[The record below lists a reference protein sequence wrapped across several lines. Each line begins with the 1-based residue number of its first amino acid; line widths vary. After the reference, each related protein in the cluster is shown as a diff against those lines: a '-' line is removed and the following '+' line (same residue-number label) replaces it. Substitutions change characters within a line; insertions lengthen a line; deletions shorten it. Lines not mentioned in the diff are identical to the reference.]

1 MSIFGNCS
9 HRQKLCMHT
18 TYYSVDT
25 GVHGVLLQTVLDNC
39 SGFNCKSNAVCSLS
53 AVWVKPCILCSG
65 QAGSDQGGGIHW
77 APEAADSSNSL
88 YFTSVHARCDWAL
101 AGGSA
106 EQKGKL
112 WTLSRWSLKLLL
124 QVSEGSSY
132 HTAWCYPVGA
142 FSGTL
147 CVADSSL
154 AVLQAE
160 SHICLRAKLVLKRR
174 AGCCLGFCVSRAIQV
189 NLRCR
194 REGSCEVPNTGNKQG
209 TCLSSPGSWAVP
221 SRFHFMPQLF
231 LYIPIDRQYWSLS
244 AIGHCVN
251 IWDFLLIQSSCCLFL
266 SHFLKCNL
274 SINDSHA
281 FD

>member
-53 AVWVKPCILCSG
+53 AVWVKPFILCSG
-65 QAGSDQGGGIHW
+65 QAGAKQGGGIHW

-112 WTLSRWSLKLLL
+112 WTLSRWSLQLLL
-124 QVSEGSSY
+124 QISEGSSY

-160 SHICLRAKLVLKRR
+160 SHICLPKSKAGSEKESRVLFGVLCEQSHTGEFEMQKRR
-174 AGCCLGFCVSRAIQV
+174 LLWSPQY
-189 NLRCR
+189 
-194 REGSCEVPNTGNKQG
+194 REQTGN
-209 TCLSSPGSWAVP
+209 
-221 SRFHFMPQLF
+221 MPQLSWK
-231 LYIPIDRQYWSLS
+231 L
-244 AIGHCVN
+244 G
-251 IWDFLLIQSSCCLFL
+251 SSIKEISFYVSIVFIH
-266 SHFLKCNL
+266 SHR
-274 SINDSHA
+274 
-281 FD
+281 